1 MNRLLDL
8 IVIGAGPAGMAAA
21 ATAAE
26 CGLSTLLIDEQ
37 AEPGGQIYRSIESVG
52 ERRPDDLAL
61 FGDDY
66 AYGAHL
72 ARELRRSAALYLPS
86 ASVFQVTPAADEV
99 AVAVTVDGVAERL
112 AARLVI
118 VATGAMERPVPVPGR
133 CCSWPRRSSWTPA
146 PRPSRCS
153 SGHASAT
160 ISARRG
166 TCSVPAGRRATSP
179 RAGRC
184 GGV

>member
-66 AYGAHL
+66 A
-72 ARELRRSAALYLPS
+72 
-86 ASVFQVTPAADEV
+86 
-99 AVAVTVDGVAERL
+99 
-112 AARLVI
+112 
-118 VATGAMERPVPVPGR
+118 
-133 CCSWPRRSSWTPA
+133 
-146 PRPSRCS
+146 
-153 SGHASAT
+153 SAT